1 MFNETKIRFFY
12 NAALYLSV
20 QTISKEFY
28 CFNEDFQD
36 VQNFHFND
44 YDNSSKPTS
53 LEFPVRVGV
62 IIEIF
67 IIFKMIVVL

>member
-28 CFNEDFQD
+28 CYNEDLQD

-44 YDNSSKPTS
+44 YEYSSKPTS

-62 IIEIF
+62 IIKYLLF
-67 IIFKMIVVL
+67 LNWYLGF